1 MTTTDVTHFESFAE
15 IIANEI
21 VENKTRVCGYTYL
34 LQRLHFIKA
43 IDDIAC
49 DVLLIIQKQNCEQQP
64 VKVILEIDAKNIMIS
79 DGTEDPCNNWNYY
92 GKTYSCLETKESI
105 AIVLKEMIDK
115 IRLLKFDRRDC
126 RFRTQEE
133 ININSSLISMFS
145 SIDIVET
152 NLDKCCVCHE
162 KTSVLTS
169 CNHHICIPC
178 ANNVEPISLDE
189 DHDFYNIRK
198 CPLCRGR
205 DITEMPIIFYE

>member
-1 MTTTDVTHFESFAE
+1 
-15 IIANEI
+15 
-21 VENKTRVCGYTYL
+21 
-34 LQRLHFIKA
+34 
-43 IDDIAC
+43 
-49 DVLLIIQKQNCEQQP
+49 
-64 VKVILEIDAKNIMIS
+64 MIS
-79 DGTEDPCNNWNYY
+79 DGTDSPCNNWNYY

-126 RFRTQEE
+126 RFRAQEE

-145 SIDIVET
+145 SIDNVET

-178 ANNVEPISLDE
+178 ADKVLSITQEEYDDDDNV
-189 DHDFYNIRK
+189 RK
-198 CPLCRGR
+198 CPMCRQGN
-205 DITEMPIIFYE
+205 ITEMPITFCWSTVL